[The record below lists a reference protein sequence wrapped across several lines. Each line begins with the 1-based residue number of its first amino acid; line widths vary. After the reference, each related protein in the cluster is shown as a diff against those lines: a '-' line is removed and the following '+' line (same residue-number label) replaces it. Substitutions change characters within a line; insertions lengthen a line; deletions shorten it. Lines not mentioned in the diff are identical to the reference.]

1 MEINNKKENSMSID
15 GLSKKEI
22 AMLNVIWS
30 CDGQEQFM
38 EWFLSLNERDRMTVE
53 SLMQLLQQEL
63 QEEFFMSQE
72 EFPEASEICKRFM

>member
-1 MEINNKKENSMSID
+1 MSID

-72 EFPEASEICKRFM
+72 EFPEASEICKRFMLNGNV